1 MPILA
6 EIFPV
11 GRFLGGLI
19 EGAIWAYAPLLL
31 VVPGFLVA
39 FVVAASIRAIRKL
52 ARGLHP

>member
-6 EIFPV
+6 EIFPI

-31 VVPGFLVA
+31 IVPGFLVA

>member
-1 MPILA
+1 MPVLA

-11 GRFLGGLI
+11 GRFLGGLV

-31 VVPGFLVA
+31 VVPGFLLA
-39 FVVAASIRAIRKL
+39 FVVAASIRGLRRL

>member
-1 MPILA
+1 MPILS

-31 VVPGFLVA
+31 IIPGFLLA
-39 FVVAASIRAIRKL
+39 FIVAASIHGLRRL
-52 ARGLHP
+52 SRGLHP